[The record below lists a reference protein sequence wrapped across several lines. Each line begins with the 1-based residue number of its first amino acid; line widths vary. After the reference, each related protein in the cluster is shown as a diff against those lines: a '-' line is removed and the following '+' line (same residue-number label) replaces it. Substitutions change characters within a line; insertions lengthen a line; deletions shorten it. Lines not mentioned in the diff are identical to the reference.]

1 MYGQRVL
8 EGRADTVIIEFLE
21 YTRSSCFDQCF
32 SIVQLE
38 SKRNEG
44 IPTEFEA
51 GLHLPVMSTVV
62 GNTSDNKSSEN
73 NYDGLDNFDETK
85 QSEGKPNIQGGQGI
99 VPDTTDPISK
109 ENSPM
114 ELSNFEDGSD
124 EDPFAELESILLG
137 SPESSPKAT
146 CSTSDDVA
154 VRESLHN
161 LECLLENSLESILCD
176 IELQQQLH
184 TSLEC
189 IKQATHEEVSPN
201 VVKLVQ
207 KMTSFIQNLSK
218 NFVMTKNVVE
228 DHINALQKRE
238 KLVQLTRDG
247 KKQKKTMK
255 KEKTQFE
262 DEAKRLVEEGEKV
275 EEKIK
280 ILFEQ
285 KNSIEL
291 EKTKLRESMERCE
304 GEKKKLE
311 DEAKNMI
318 TESKELMSSIKKSK
332 TPYDAA
338 LSKRQKMKDKWEG
351 FRGDFADRY
360 GSSSS

>member
-1 MYGQRVL
+1 VQFESKEN
-8 EGRADTVIIEFLE
+8 EGR
-21 YTRSSCFDQCF
+21 S
-32 SIVQLE
+32 
-38 SKRNEG
+38 
-44 IPTEFEA
+44 TEFEA
-51 GLHLPVMSTVV
+51 ELRLPVMSAVE
-62 GNTSDNKSSEN
+62 GNTSDNKPSEN
-73 NYDGLDNFDETK
+73 NYDGQDNFDETK
-85 QSEGKPNIQGGQGI
+85 QSEGKPNIQGGQVI

-114 ELSNFEDGSD
+114 DLSNFEDESD
-124 EDPFAELESILLG
+124 EDPFAELESILMG

-146 CSTSDDVA
+146 CSTIDDVA

-189 IKQATHEEVSPN
+189 IKQATHEKVYPN

-218 NFVMTKNVVE
+218 NFVMTKNVVD

-238 KLVQLTRDG
+238 KLVQLMRDG
-247 KKQKKTMK
+247 KKQKKSMMK
-255 KEKTQFE
+255 DKSQFE
-262 DEAKRLVEEGEKV
+262 VEAKRLEEVTEKV
-275 EEKIK
+275 DEKIR
-280 ILFEQ
+280 ILVEQ
-285 KNSIEL
+285 KKSIEL
-291 EKTKLRESMERCE
+291 EKTKLKESMERCE

-318 TESKELMSSIKKSK
+318 SESKELMSSIKKSK
-332 TPYDAA
+332 TSYDAA
-338 LSKRQKMKDKWEG
+338 LSKQQKMKDKWEG
-351 FRGDFADRY
+351 FRVDFADNY
-360 GSSSS
+360 GSTSS